1 MDKGEINMATL
12 RANGNELLR
21 IEKIIDNPT
30 SALTV
35 WERETV
41 SYRTNGVVLR
51 KYDVRFEP
59 DRYNPEGRFHSFG
72 WKRWKRAKKDANG
85 GILGIAQ
92 RTADKIRNNPNTRW
106 KIVTDNTTTPYRVF

>member
-1 MDKGEINMATL
+1 MATL
-12 RANGNELLR
+12 HANGNELLR

-30 SALTV
+30 SSLTI
-35 WERETV
+35 WERNTL
-41 SYRTNGVVLR
+41 SYRTNGIVLR

-72 WKRWKRAKKDANG
+72 WKRWKRAKKDADG

-92 RTADKIRNNPNTRW
+92 RMAAKIRNNPNTKW
-106 KIVTDNTTTPYRVF
+106 KIVIDNTTTPYRVF